1 MIAMRFALA
10 LSLLAALLS
19 GCASNSDRNPDGIWI
34 NQVAID
40 AAVKGGN
47 LRQALLANGPN
58 LEWRVDSK
66 AGQASFSNGFEQ
78 SEGKITSAADGKFH
92 IDFYGNF
99 FEDLTIKGDNLVQ
112 AASESGPE
120 QRFQQPKDPAASNAP
135 PGSSFEKAL
144 YGAYMGGKWKIVDG
158 VGAGSI
164 VQFHP
169 DGSIDGLPGNDRYAL
184 CLAGDCAAM
193 SGENDSLWLEKNKQ
207 GNAWIF
213 YRKGDQLEILQA
225 VNQAQSDEM
234 PDLHPG
240 ARQWLLQRD

>member
-1 MIAMRFALA
+1 MRVALA

-19 GCASNSDRNPDGIWI
+19 GCASHSDRTPDGIWI

-58 LEWRVDSK
+58 LEWNINSK
-66 AGQASFSNGFEQ
+66 SGQASFSNGFEL
-78 SEGKITSAADGKFH
+78 SEGKITSAADGKYH
-92 IDFYGNF
+92 VDFYGNF
-99 FEDLTIKGDNLVQ
+99 AEELKLKGDDLVQ
-112 AASESGPE
+112 AASDSSPE
-120 QRFQQPKDPAASNAP
+120 QRFVQPKDPTPAGAP

-144 YGAYMGGKWKIVDG
+144 YGSYMGGKWKITDG
-158 VGAGSI
+158 EGAGST
-164 VQFHP
+164 VVFHS
-169 DGSIDGLPGNDRYAL
+169 DGSVDGLPGNDRYAL

-193 SGENDSLWLEKNKQ
+193 SGENDSLWLERNKQ

-213 YRKGDQLEILQA
+213 TRKGDKLEIFQA
-225 VNQAQSDEM
+225 MNSAQSDEM

-240 ARQWLLQRD
+240 ARHWLLERD